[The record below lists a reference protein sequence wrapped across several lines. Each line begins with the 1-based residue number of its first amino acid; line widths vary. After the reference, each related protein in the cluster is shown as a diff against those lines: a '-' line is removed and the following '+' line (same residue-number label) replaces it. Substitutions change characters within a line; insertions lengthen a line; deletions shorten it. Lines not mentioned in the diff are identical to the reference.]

1 MNTEVCLDMA
11 YFQLTPQE
19 KSRPCGADRREAFD
33 RDDNDADD
41 PFFTCVCLVVLKL
54 SLVVI

>member
-1 MNTEVCLDMA
+1 MNTEVRLDMA
-11 YFQLTPQE
+11 YFQPTPQE
-19 KSRPCGADRREAFD
+19 KSRPCGADRWEAFD

-41 PFFTCVCLVVLKL
+41 PLFTFVCLVVLL